1 MEPDDDASAL
11 PLDSS
16 TLADRVR
23 AIAEEVA
30 ESRGAFIVAAEVKGR
45 TGQHIVEVFADTD
58 AGIGIDELAKL
69 SREIGFA
76 LDELMPGKYLL
87 NVSSPGATKPL
98 VLPRQFPRHVGRR
111 VRLDVRQSLPEG
123 AAAGT
128 RPATLRI
135 EGTLDAVTGGTLT
148 VTPDGPGAGQAA
160 GKGAGTTGEPIT
172 VAFDDLVEGRVL
184 LPW

>member
-1 MEPDDDASAL
+1 MEPHDDASAS

-23 AIAEEVA
+23 AIADEVA
-30 ESRGAFIVAAEVKGR
+30 GSCGAFIVAAEVKGR
-45 TGQHIVEVFADTD
+45 TGQHVVEVFADTD
-58 AGIGIDELAKL
+58 AGIGVDELARL
-69 SREIGFA
+69 SREIGFV

-98 VLPRQFPRHVGRR
+98 VLPRQYPRHVGRR
-111 VRLDVRQSLPEG
+111 VRLDVRQARSEDTADG
-123 AAAGT
+123 ADAGT
-128 RPATLRI
+128 RPATVRI

-148 VTPDGPGAGQAA
+148 VTPDGPGAG
-160 GKGAGTTGEPIT
+160 KGAGTTAEPVT